1 MAIEDRTKENTG
13 AWIIHHGR
21 KLSAHT
27 RGRAEYPAID
37 LAAQAATLL
46 VRLGETNEVTLTQE
60 EVRAVA
66 LAAGLNPNYELP
78 GLLQTLE
85 DKRLI
90 DQAGTE
96 VALLGITT
104 RGALGH
110 ANDIFEDASPT
121 TLERASIDLA
131 EIVSETPKRRTNLAE
146 LIGDTHAIS
155 RKNVNEFLD
164 SAEGIGFVDAE
175 DLGGDRVLFNGN
187 LFRRDNI
194 AKASRVLASLGE
206 AEQRKMREANDNLAQ
221 NGCMSFREIEKILI
235 KPLFEKLRAAGL
247 YDINVVGNESGE
259 HAYVTAPSAFH
270 KFVNPIVDD
279 CFDLAKS
286 LVAALTYGMTE
297 RSPWHGRITYLG
309 RLLQKLVNGGEV
321 GPATAIG
328 KDYRVLEMDRV
339 VKLRADQE
347 HPGRFYMRL
356 LKREV
361 GELAIQVLTIG
372 DAAPQA
378 LSTLPTAPMTS
389 YTGPEEARVQTRK
402 KQDAPSKTQTRDIL
416 EALRGGGQI

>member
-1 MAIEDRTKENTG
+1 MGKDNRNKENTG
-13 AWIIHHGR
+13 AWIVHHGR

-27 RGRAEYPAID
+27 RGSAEYPAID

-46 VRLGETNEVTLTQE
+46 VRLGETNEVTLTQK

-110 ANDIFEDASPT
+110 ATDIFEDADPT
-121 TLERASIDLA
+121 SVERASIDLA
-131 EIVSETPKRRTNLAE
+131 EAVSETPKRRSDVADM
-146 LIGDTHAIS
+146 IGDVHKIS
-155 RKNVNEFLD
+155 TKNMGDFLN
-164 SAEGIGFVDAE
+164 SAESIGFVDAE

-194 AKASRVLASLGE
+194 AKASRVLASLDQ
-206 AEQRKMREANDNLAQ
+206 AEQQKMREANDKLAQ
-221 NGCMSFREIEKILI
+221 NGCASYGEIEQILT

-270 KFVNPIVDD
+270 KFVNPLVDD

-286 LVAALTYGMTE
+286 LVAALAYGMTE
-297 RSPWHGRITYLG
+297 RSPWHGRITFLG
-309 RLLQKLVNGGEV
+309 RLLQKLIDGREV

-339 VKLRADQE
+339 VADKE

-361 GELAIQVLTIG
+361 GELALQVLTIG
-372 DAAPQA
+372 DAAPQT
-378 LSTLPTAPMTS
+378 LSSLPAAPMTT

-402 KQDAPSKTQTRDIL
+402 KQDTPSKTQTRDIL